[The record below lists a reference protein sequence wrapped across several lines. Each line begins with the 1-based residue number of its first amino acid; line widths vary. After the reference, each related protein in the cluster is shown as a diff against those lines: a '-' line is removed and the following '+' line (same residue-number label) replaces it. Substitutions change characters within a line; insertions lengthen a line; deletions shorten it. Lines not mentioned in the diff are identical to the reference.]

1 MKTAKRII
9 IVTAVILCVVFIG
22 ASWYFSGQIIAFETK
37 TIEEQLEHKK
47 FSNLAEFGVS
57 AEDVSFYSYEKSD
70 EMAGERIELVGWFIP
85 GERAD
90 SPTFIVLHGQ
100 NDNRIGS
107 LKYAGMLG
115 RAGYNVLIYDQ
126 RYHGLSEG
134 DFCTFGYY
142 EGYDVSAAI
151 EYLET
156 RDDCDTTHLGI
167 LGESFGGAVAIMAAA
182 EDKRIDLLIED
193 SAYPGLETVVSDYA
207 KDLYGLPKFPLVY
220 SALFLAGLRADFSP
234 SAVEPIS
241 VIERVF
247 VPTLILH
254 CLGDENI
261 RPEYSQMMY
270 DASGAEVKELRYFDG
285 CTHTMGYEDHTE
297 EYEEIVL
304 SFIEENMQ

>member
-1 MKTAKRII
+1 MKTAKRIVLVLI
-9 IVTAVILCVVFIG
+9 GFLVVVFLG
-22 ASWYFSGQIIAFETK
+22 ASWYFSGQIVAFETK
-37 TIEEQLEHKK
+37 TIEEQKELKK
-47 FSNLAEFGVS
+47 FSDLAEFGVEP
-57 AEDVSFYSYEKSD
+57 EDVSFYSYYKSD
-70 EMAGERIELVGWFIP
+70 EMAGEQIELVGWFIP
-85 GERAD
+85 GDSIE

-151 EYLET
+151 DYLKT
-156 RDDCDTTHLGI
+156 RGDCNTTSLGI
-167 LGESFGGAVAIMAAA
+167 VGESFGGAVAIMAAA
-182 EDKRIDLLIED
+182 EDKRIDLLVED
-193 SAYPGLETVVSDYA
+193 SAYPGLETVVADYA
-207 KDLYGLPKFPLVY
+207 KALYGLPKFPLVD
-220 SALFLAGLRADFSP
+220 SALFLAGLRADFP
-234 SAVEPIS
+234 TKAVEPIAA
-241 VIERVF
+241 IENVF

-261 RPEYSQMMY
+261 RPDYSQAMF
-270 DASGAEVKELRYFDG
+270 DASGAEVKELHYFDG
-285 CTHTMGYEDHTE
+285 CTHTMGYEDHTD

-304 SFIEENMQ
+304 TFIEENMP